1 MPALTWPKGVPR
13 FCCFRLGSV
22 RGCGQKVRLEL
33 IGEETH
39 ICYRMCPRGKWLMC
53 ASCHAMMPNLGDDDE
68 VWRHEV
74 TKDEGQTAGS
84 SSGNTVPRASSKVK
98 QIMKKPASK

>member
-1 MPALTWPKGVPR
+1 
-13 FCCFRLGSV
+13 
-22 RGCGQKVRLEL
+22 
-33 IGEETH
+33 
-39 ICYRMCPRGKWLMC
+39 
-53 ASCHAMMPNLGDDDE
+53 MMPNLGDDDE

-74 TKDEGQTAGS
+74 TKDEGKTAGS